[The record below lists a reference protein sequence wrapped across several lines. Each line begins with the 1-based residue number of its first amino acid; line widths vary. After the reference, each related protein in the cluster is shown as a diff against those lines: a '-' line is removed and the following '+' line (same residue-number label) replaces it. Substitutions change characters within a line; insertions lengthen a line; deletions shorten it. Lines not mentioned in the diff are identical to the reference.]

1 MIAIAAVLGAGV
13 GAGVLLIV
21 AGLRGSLV
29 ERHPELW
36 KRIRLLPRRLAIGG
50 AIGIV
55 VGLLT
60 GWPVAAV
67 LAAAI
72 GAVLPTALRRR
83 RLQRSEVSRIEAIAA
98 WADMLRDTMAGAA
111 GLEGALVATAPSSP
125 PAIRGEVQELA
136 ANLTSERLGPALRA
150 FADRVADPTCDLVVA
165 ALLMA
170 AEHQGRHLGELLGA
184 LAAAAREEAAMRLR
198 VEAERARIR
207 GDLQIIVVTILGF
220 VAVLLFV
227 DRGYY
232 SPYDSPL
239 GQLVL
244 AAIAGVFIA
253 AFALLLRLGRSAAPT
268 RLLSAHREDA
278 S

>member
-21 AGLRGSLV
+21 AGLRGSPV

-72 GAVLPTALRRR
+72 GAVLPAALRRR

-111 GLEGALVATAPSSP
+111 GLEGALVATAPSAP
-125 PAIRGEVQELA
+125 PAIRGEVRELA

-184 LAAAAREEAAMRLR
+184 LATAAREEAAMRLR

-207 GDLQIIVVTILGF
+207 GDLQIIVVTVLGF